1 MIALDKMIKNNIK
14 AYDSGNSFML
24 MDEEDDNPYYNKAYT
39 FRFKEKKPSY
49 YIVNDT
55 ELYDN
60 LQTIQR
66 NYNCTMTELRNR
78 LRSKNCRN
86 EPDGRYY
93 DLGKL
98 TMHYIKPNVKTK
110 TYIKVSC
117 GDNTFEMT
125 EACLKDMKL
134 HKCKSPKIELP
145 KKPKKKK
152 RKHII
157 FK

>member
-1 MIALDKMIKNNIK
+1 MIALDKMIKNTIK
-14 AYDSGNSFML
+14 AYDSGSSFML
-24 MDEEDDNPYYNKAYT
+24 LDKEDDDQYYNKAYT
-39 FRFKEKKPSY
+39 FRFKEKKPRY
-49 YIVNDT
+49 YIVNNT

-60 LQTIQR
+60 LQAIQHT
-66 NYNCTMTELRNR
+66 YNCTMTELQNR
-78 LRSKNCRN
+78 IRGKDCRN
-86 EPDGRYY
+86 EPDGLYY

-98 TMHYIKPNVKTK
+98 TMRYIKPNAKTK

-134 HKCKSPKIELP
+134 HKCKDLKVKLP
-145 KKPKKKK
+145 KKHKKKK
-152 RKHII
+152 RKRII